1 MEYVELFE
9 KSFRDR
15 QDAKDATEENQ
26 WLRDIVQDI
35 QGELM
40 KIQRCIQKSCKHAYI
55 LYWKKSCCCEICAS
69 CYRNSFNIC

>member
-35 QGELM
+35 QGELVDVFNEDTKM
-40 KIQRCIQKSCKHAYI
+40 YTKELQTCIYSLLEKIMLLRNMCK
-55 LYWKKSCCCEICAS
+55 LL
-69 CYRNSFNIC
+69 